1 MGVRGN
7 EGSESIVFDIVRD
20 VADRE
25 GVAVDDLPVLYD
37 QIDVES
43 VVQLLDS
50 TEDSSEITVVFQYA
64 GYRITVDGAGDVEV
78 RSAESDGGNDRRIR
92 HGSNLTGS

>member
-7 EGSESIVFDIVRD
+7 EGSESILFDIVRG

-25 GVAVDDLPVLYD
+25 GVDVDELPVLYD

-43 VVQLLDS
+43 VVKLLDS
-50 TEDSSEITVVFQYA
+50 TEESSEITIVFQYV
-64 GYRITVDGAGDVEV
+64 GYRISVDGTGDVNI
-78 RSAESDGGNDRRIR
+78 RSAESDGGSDRQIR
-92 HGSNLTGS
+92 HGPNMTGG